1 MNAHVERRL
10 DAWIAV
16 IELAVVVSAVAAVF
30 AIGMSLVVGCVAS
43 GDRDS
48 GDRGRVRRELDHDR
62 PGAAQPGSP
71 QRHPRHTLSA

>member
-30 AIGMSLVVGCVAS
+30 AIGMSLAWDASQAAIVIPVIVAGFAAS
-43 GDRDS
+43 WTMTGRMQPS
-48 GDRGRVRRELDHDR
+48 RVRHSGTHVIR
-62 PGAAQPGSP
+62 
-71 QRHPRHTLSA
+71 